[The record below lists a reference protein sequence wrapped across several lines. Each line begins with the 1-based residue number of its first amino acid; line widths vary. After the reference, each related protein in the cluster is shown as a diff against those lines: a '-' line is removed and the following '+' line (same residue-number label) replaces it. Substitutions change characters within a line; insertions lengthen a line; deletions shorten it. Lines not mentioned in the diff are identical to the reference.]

1 MEPMTWTDDRL
12 DNAFAELRREIASTR
27 ADLGGRI
34 EALRTDVTGQLEGI
48 RRDLSAAQ
56 RQFVQISWV
65 MLGVVFAQV
74 LAFLLTH

>member
-1 MEPMTWTDDRL
+1 MERMAWSDERL
-12 DNAFAELRREIASTR
+12 DNGFVELRREMESMR

-34 EALRTDVTGQLEGI
+34 EAVRTDMTAQLEGM

-65 MLGVVFAQV
+65 MLGVVIAQV